1 MRNRNL
7 WLAIIGLLTVLAL
20 WVDFSETRIAI
31 DFLGLHRE
39 IRTVLGLDLQ
49 GGIQILLE
57 ADVPPNQAVDRGNL
71 EDTRRIIENRVNAL
85 GVSEPV
91 VQVAGTR
98 RIVVELPGITN
109 LEQAVNT
116 IKQTGLLEFVD
127 AGALPIP
134 EGTTIRTTLDVSL
147 TGTVPLTATPTL
159 PPTPTLT
166 ATPTL
171 TETAPMIGTSP
182 VTPTLQVYRTVMTGR
197 NLRSARPE
205 LDEFRRPQV
214 AFTLDAEGTR
224 LFAEYTSRNVG
235 RYLCIVL
242 DKKVISCPV
251 IEDAITQGQGVIRLG
266 AESALAD
273 AEALAVTLRYGAL
286 PVPLKIVDT
295 RNIGPTLGR
304 ESIQRSL
311 IAGIVGFATV
321 ALFMILYYRLPG
333 VLAVLA
339 LSLYAALVFA
349 VFKLLPVTLTLPGIA
364 GFVLSIG
371 MAVDANILIFERL
384 KEELRAGRNLT
395 AAIEYGFERAW
406 PSIRDSNISTLIT
419 CVILY
424 IFGMNFGASMVRGF
438 ALTLAIGVAASLFT
452 GIWVTRTFLHV
463 LLDRLS
469 AQAYRRWFGI

>member
-7 WLAIIGLLTVLAL
+7 WLAIIGLLAVLAL
-20 WVDFSETRIAI
+20 WVDFTETRI
-31 DFLGLHRE
+31 DFLGIQKE

-57 ADVPPNQAVDRGNL
+57 ADVPPNQPVDRGHL

-91 VQVAGTR
+91 VQIAGTR
-98 RIVVELPGITN
+98 RIVVELPGVTN

-127 AGALPIP
+127 AGATPIP
-134 EGTTIRTTLDVSL
+134 EGTTIRTTMDISTTETVPV
-147 TGTVPLTATPTL
+147 TGTPALTPT
-159 PPTPTLT
+159 P
-166 ATPTL
+166 AL
-171 TETAPMIGTSP
+171 TETAPLTGTTPVSP
-182 VTPTLQVYRTVMTGR
+182 TERVYRTIMTGR
-197 NLRSARPE
+197 NLRSARPQ
-205 LDEFRRPQV
+205 LDQFRQPEV

-224 LFAEYTSRNVG
+224 IFAEYTSQNVG

-251 IEDAITQGQGVIRLG
+251 IQEPITQGQGVIRMG
-266 AESALAD
+266 SGSTLAD

-295 RNIGPTLGR
+295 RNIGPTLGQ
-304 ESIQRSL
+304 ESIHRSL
-311 IAGIVGFATV
+311 IAGIVGFTTV
-321 ALFMILYYRLPG
+321 ALFMILYYRVPG

-349 VFKLLPVTLTLPGIA
+349 IFKLLPVTLTLPGIA

-384 KEELRAGRNLT
+384 KEELRAGRSLNL
-395 AAIEYGFERAW
+395 AIDYGFERAW

-419 CVILY
+419 CAILY
-424 IFGMNFGASMVRGF
+424 VFGMNFGASMVRGF

-452 GIWVTRTFLHV
+452 GIWVTRAFLHA
-463 LLDRLS
+463 LLDRFS
-469 AQAYRRWFGI
+469 AQARPHWFGL

>member
-7 WLAIIGLLTVLAL
+7 GLAIIGLLAAFAL
-20 WVDFSETRIAI
+20 WVDLSETQIAM
-31 DFLGLHRE
+31 DFLGLRRE

-57 ADVPPNQAVDRGNL
+57 ADVPPNQPVDRGSL

-91 VQVAGTR
+91 VQIAGTR
-98 RIVVELPGITN
+98 RIVVELPGVTN

-127 AGALPIP
+127 AGAAPLP
-134 EGTTIRTTLDVSL
+134 EGTTIRTTLDASP
-147 TGTVPLTATPTL
+147 TGTLPLPG
-159 PPTPTLT
+159 TPTLT
-166 ATPTL
+166 PTPAW
-171 TETAPMIGTSP
+171 TETAPITGTAPISP
-182 VTPTLQVYRTVMTGR
+182 TERIYRTIMTGR
-197 NLRSARPE
+197 NLRSARPR
-205 LDEFRRPQV
+205 LDELRRPEV
-214 AFTLDAEGTR
+214 EFTLDGEGTR
-224 LFAEYTSRNVG
+224 LFAEYTSQNVG

-242 DKKVISCPV
+242 DKKIISCPV
-251 IEDAITQGQGVIRLG
+251 IQEPITQGQGVIRMG
-266 AESALAD
+266 SGSTLAD
-273 AEALAVTLRYGAL
+273 AERLAVVLRYGAL

-321 ALFMILYYRLPG
+321 AIFMILYYRVPG

-339 LSLYAALVFA
+339 LSLYTALVFA
-349 VFKLLPVTLTLPGIA
+349 IFKLLPVTLTLPGIA

-384 KEELRAGRNLT
+384 KEELRAGRAL
-395 AAIEYGFERAW
+395 AMAIDYGFERAW

-419 CVILY
+419 CAILY
-424 IFGMNFGASMVRGF
+424 VFGLNFGASMVRGF

-452 GIWVTRTFLHV
+452 GIWVTRIFLHT

-469 AQAYRRWFGI
+469 AQAHPRWFGI

>member
-7 WLAIIGLLTVLAL
+7 WLAIIGLLAVFAL
-20 WVDFSETRIAI
+20 WVDFSETQIAI
-31 DFLGLHRE
+31 DFLGIRRE

-57 ADVPPNQAVDRGNL
+57 ADVPPNQPVDRGNL

-91 VQVAGTR
+91 VQIAGTR

-127 AGALPIP
+127 AGAAPIP
-134 EGTTIRTTLDVSL
+134 EGATVRTSLDVSP
-147 TGTVPLTATPTL
+147 TETVPLTG
-159 PPTPTLT
+159 TPTLT
-166 ATPTL
+166 PAPAL
-171 TETAPMIGTSP
+171 TETAPITGTGPVSP
-182 VTPTLQVYRTVMTGR
+182 TERVYRTVMTGR

-205 LDEFRRPQV
+205 LDEFRQPQV

-224 LFAEYTSRNVG
+224 LFAEYTSQNVG

-251 IEDAITQGQGVIRLG
+251 IQEPITQGQGVIRMG
-266 AESALAD
+266 SGSTLAD

-321 ALFMILYYRLPG
+321 ALFMVLYYRVPG

-384 KEELRAGRNLT
+384 KEELRAGRNL
-395 AAIEYGFERAW
+395 ALAIDYGFERAW

-424 IFGMNFGASMVRGF
+424 VFGLNFGASMVRGF

-452 GIWVTRTFLHV
+452 GIWVTRAFLHV
-463 LLDRLS
+463 LLDRFS
-469 AQAYRRWFGI
+469 AQAPGRWFGI

>member
-7 WLAIIGLLTVLAL
+7 WLVLIGLLAVFAL
-20 WVDFSETRIAI
+20 WVDFSETQIAI
-31 DFLGLHRE
+31 DFLGIRRE

-57 ADVPPNQAVDRGNL
+57 ADVPPNQPVDRGNL

-91 VQVAGTR
+91 VQIAGTR
-98 RIVVELPGITN
+98 RIVVELPGVTN

-127 AGALPIP
+127 AGTTPIP
-134 EGTTIRTTLDVSL
+134 EGTIIRTTMDVSPTETIPL
-147 TGTVPLTATPTL
+147 TG
-159 PPTPTLT
+159 TPTLT
-166 ATPTL
+166 PTPAL
-171 TETAPMIGTSP
+171 TGTALITGTAPVSP
-182 VTPTLQVYRTVMTGR
+182 TERIYRTIMTGR
-197 NLRSARPE
+197 NLRSARPQ
-205 LDEFRRPQV
+205 LDQFRQPEV

-251 IEDAITQGQGVIRLG
+251 IQEPITQGQGVIRMG
-266 AESALAD
+266 SGSTLAD

-304 ESIQRSL
+304 ESIHRSL

-321 ALFMILYYRLPG
+321 ALFMVLYYRVPG
-333 VLAVLA
+333 ILAVLA

-349 VFKLLPVTLTLPGIA
+349 IFKLLPVTLTLPGIA

-384 KEELRAGRNLT
+384 KEELRAGRNL
-395 AAIEYGFERAW
+395 ALAIDYGFERAW

-419 CVILY
+419 CAILY
-424 IFGMNFGASMVRGF
+424 VFGLNFGASMVRGF

-469 AQAYRRWFGI
+469 AQTHGRWFGI

>member
-1 MRNRNL
+1 MRNPNL
-7 WLAIIGLLTVLAL
+7 WLAIIGLLAVFAL
-20 WVDFSETRIAI
+20 WVDFSETQIAL
-31 DFLGLHRE
+31 DFLGIHRE

-57 ADVPPNQAVDRGNL
+57 ADVPPNQPVDRGNL

-91 VQVAGTR
+91 VQIAGTR
-98 RIVVELPGITN
+98 RIVVELPGVTN

-127 AGALPIP
+127 AGATPIP
-134 EGTTIRTTLDVSL
+134 EGTTIRTTLDISP
-147 TGTVPLTATPTL
+147 TETVPPTG
-159 PPTPTLT
+159 TPTLT
-166 ATPTL
+166 PAPTL
-171 TETAPMIGTSP
+171 TETAPITGTAPVSP
-182 VTPTLQVYRTVMTGR
+182 TERVYRTVMTGR
-197 NLRSARPE
+197 NLRSARPQ
-205 LDEFRRPQV
+205 LDQFRQPEV

-224 LFAEYTSRNVG
+224 LFAEYTSQNVG

-251 IEDAITQGQGVIRLG
+251 IQEPITQGQGVIRMG
-266 AESALAD
+266 SGSTLAD
-273 AEALAVTLRYGAL
+273 AESLAVTLRYGAL

-304 ESIQRSL
+304 ESIHRSL

-321 ALFMILYYRLPG
+321 ALFMILYYRVPG
-333 VLAVLA
+333 ILAVLA
-339 LSLYAALVFA
+339 LSLYTALVFA
-349 VFKLLPVTLTLPGIA
+349 IFKLLPVTLTLPGIA

-384 KEELRAGRNLT
+384 KEELRAGRNL
-395 AAIEYGFERAW
+395 ALAIDYGFERAW

-419 CVILY
+419 CAILY
-424 IFGMNFGASMVRGF
+424 VFGMNFGASMVRGF

-452 GIWVTRTFLHV
+452 GIWVTRAFLHA

-469 AQAYRRWFGI
+469 AQAHGRWFGI

>member
-7 WLAIIGLLTVLAL
+7 WLALIGLLAVLAL
-20 WVDFSETRIAI
+20 WVDFTETRIEI
-31 DFLGLHRE
+31 GFLGLQRE

-57 ADVPPNQAVDRGNL
+57 ADVPPNQPVDRGNL

-91 VQVAGTR
+91 VQIAGTR
-98 RIVVELPGITN
+98 RIVVELPGVTN

-127 AGALPIP
+127 AGATPIP
-134 EGTTIRTTLDVSL
+134 EGTTIRTSLDLPITGTAPVTATPSPVPTPSL
-147 TGTVPLTATPTL
+147 TGTAEVTG
-159 PPTPTLT
+159 
-166 ATPTL
+166 
-171 TETAPMIGTSP
+171 TAPLSP
-182 VTPTLQVYRTVMTGR
+182 TEPIYRTIMTGR
-197 NLRSARPE
+197 NLRSARPQ
-205 LDEFRRPQV
+205 LDQFRQPEV

-251 IEDAITQGQGVIRLG
+251 IQEPITQGQGVIRMG
-266 AESALAD
+266 SGSTLAD

-295 RNIGPTLGR
+295 RNIGPTLGQ
-304 ESIQRSL
+304 ESIRRSL
-311 IAGIVGFATV
+311 IAGIIGFSTV
-321 ALFMILYYRLPG
+321 ALFMILYYRVPG

-339 LSLYAALVFA
+339 LSLYTALVFA
-349 VFKLLPVTLTLPGIA
+349 IFKLLPVTLTLPGIA

-384 KEELRAGRNLT
+384 KEELRAGRDLSM
-395 AAIEYGFERAW
+395 AIDYGFERAW

-419 CVILY
+419 CAILY
-424 IFGMNFGASMVRGF
+424 IFGLNFGASMVRGF

-452 GIWVTRTFLHV
+452 GIWVTRTFLHA
-463 LLDRLS
+463 LLDRIS
-469 AQAYRRWFGI
+469 ARVHQGWFGI

>member
-7 WLAIIGLLTVLAL
+7 WLVLIGLLAVFAL
-20 WVDFSETRIAI
+20 WVDFSETQIAI
-31 DFLGLHRE
+31 DFLGIRRE

-57 ADVPPNQAVDRGNL
+57 ADVPPNQPVDRGNL

-91 VQVAGTR
+91 VQIAGNR
-98 RIVVELPGITN
+98 RIVVELPGVTN

-127 AGALPIP
+127 AGAAPIP
-134 EGTTIRTTLDVSL
+134 EGTVIRTTLDVSP
-147 TGTVPLTATPTL
+147 TETVPLTG
-159 PPTPTLT
+159 TPTLT
-166 ATPTL
+166 LTPAL
-171 TETAPMIGTSP
+171 TETAPITGTSP
-182 VTPTLQVYRTVMTGR
+182 VSPTERVYPTVMTGR
-197 NLRSARPE
+197 NLRSARPQ
-205 LDEFRRPQV
+205 LDQFRQPEV

-251 IEDAITQGQGVIRLG
+251 IQEPIPQGQGVIRMG
-266 AESALAD
+266 SGSTLAD

-304 ESIQRSL
+304 ESIHRSL

-321 ALFMILYYRLPG
+321 ALFMILYYRVPG
-333 VLAVLA
+333 ILAVLA
-339 LSLYAALVFA
+339 LSLYTAMVFA
-349 VFKLLPVTLTLPGIA
+349 IFKLLPVTLTLPGIA

-384 KEELRAGRNLT
+384 KEELRAGRAL
-395 AAIEYGFERAW
+395 AMAIDYGFERAW

-419 CVILY
+419 CAILY
-424 IFGMNFGASMVRGF
+424 VFGLNFGASMVRGF

-452 GIWVTRTFLHV
+452 GIWVTRAFLHA

-469 AQAYRRWFGI
+469 AQGQKRWFGI

>member
-1 MRNRNL
+1 MRNPNL
-7 WLAIIGLLTVLAL
+7 WLAIIGLLAVFAL
-20 WVDFSETRIAI
+20 WVDFSETQIAI
-31 DFLGLHRE
+31 DFLGIRRE

-57 ADVPPNQAVDRGNL
+57 ADVPPNQPVDRGNL

-91 VQVAGTR
+91 VQIAGTR
-98 RIVVELPGITN
+98 RIVVELPGVTN

-127 AGALPIP
+127 AGATPIP
-134 EGTTIRTTLDVSL
+134 EGTTIRTTLDISP
-147 TGTVPLTATPTL
+147 TETVPLTG
-159 PPTPTLT
+159 TPTLT
-166 ATPTL
+166 PAPTL
-171 TETAPMIGTSP
+171 TETAPITGTAPVSP
-182 VTPTLQVYRTVMTGR
+182 TERVYRTIMTGR
-197 NLRSARPE
+197 NLRSARPQ
-205 LDEFRRPQV
+205 LDEFRQPEV

-224 LFAEYTSRNVG
+224 LFAEYTSQNVG

-251 IEDAITQGQGVIRLG
+251 IQEPITQGQGVIRMG
-266 AESALAD
+266 SGSTLAD
-273 AEALAVTLRYGAL
+273 AESLAVTLRYGAL

-304 ESIQRSL
+304 ESIHRSL

-321 ALFMILYYRLPG
+321 ALFMILYYRVPG
-333 VLAVLA
+333 ILAVLA
-339 LSLYAALVFA
+339 LSLYTALVFA
-349 VFKLLPVTLTLPGIA
+349 IFKLLPVTLTLPGIA

-384 KEELRAGRNLT
+384 KEELRAGRNL
-395 AAIEYGFERAW
+395 ALAIDYGFERAW
-406 PSIRDSNISTLIT
+406 PSIRDSNLSTLIT
-419 CVILY
+419 CAILY
-424 IFGMNFGASMVRGF
+424 VFGMNFGASMVRGF

-452 GIWVTRTFLHV
+452 GIWVTRAFLHA

-469 AQAYRRWFGI
+469 AQAHGRWFGI

>member
-7 WLAIIGLLTVLAL
+7 WLALIGVLAVL
-20 WVDFSETRIAI
+20 AVWVDFTETRIEI
-31 DFLGLHRE
+31 PILGIQRE

-57 ADVPPNQAVDRGNL
+57 ADVPPNQPVDRGNL

-91 VQVAGTR
+91 VQIAGTR
-98 RIVVELPGITN
+98 RIVVELPGVTN

-127 AGALPIP
+127 AGATPLP
-134 EGTTIRTTLDVSL
+134 EGMTIRTTLDVPI

-159 PPTPTLT
+159 TPTP
-166 ATPTL
+166 AL
-171 TETAPMIGTSP
+171 TETAPVTETTP
-182 VTPTLQVYRTVMTGR
+182 VTPTERVYRTIMTGR

-205 LDEFRRPQV
+205 LGQFRQPQV
-214 AFTLDAEGTR
+214 AFTLDPEGTR
-224 LFAEYTSRNVG
+224 IFAEYTSQNVG

-242 DKKVISCPV
+242 DKKVVSCPV
-251 IEDAITQGQGVIRLG
+251 IRSPITQGSGVIEMG
-266 AESALAD
+266 QGSTLAD

-304 ESIQRSL
+304 ESIHRS
-311 IAGIVGFATV
+311 IVAGIIGFATV

-384 KEELRAGRNLT
+384 KEELRAGRGLAT
-395 AAIEYGFERAW
+395 AIDYGFERAW

-419 CVILY
+419 CAILY
-424 IFGMNFGASMVRGF
+424 IFGLNFGASMVRGF

-452 GIWVTRTFLHV
+452 GIWVTRAFLHT

-469 AQAYRRWFGI
+469 AEAHARWFGI

>member
-7 WLAIIGLLTVLAL
+7 GLVIIGLLAAFAL
-20 WVDFSETRIAI
+20 WVDLSETQIAI
-31 DFLGLHRE
+31 DFLGIRRE

-57 ADVPPNQAVDRGNL
+57 ADVPPNQPVERGNL

-91 VQVAGTR
+91 VQIAGTR
-98 RIVVELPGITN
+98 RIVVELPGVTN

-127 AGALPIP
+127 AGVAPIP
-134 EGTTIRTTLDVSL
+134 EGATIRTTLDASP
-147 TGTVPLTATPTL
+147 TGTLPLPG
-159 PPTPTLT
+159 TPTLT
-166 ATPTL
+166 PTPAF
-171 TETAPMIGTSP
+171 TETAPITGTAPVSP
-182 VTPTLQVYRTVMTGR
+182 TERIYRTIMTGR
-197 NLRSARPE
+197 NLRSARPQ
-205 LDEFRRPQV
+205 LDEFRQPEV

-224 LFAEYTSRNVG
+224 LFAEYTSQNVG

-251 IEDAITQGQGVIRLG
+251 IQEPITQGQGVIRMG
-266 AESALAD
+266 SGSTLAD

-295 RNIGPTLGR
+295 RNIGPTLGQ
-304 ESIQRSL
+304 ESIHRSL

-321 ALFMILYYRLPG
+321 AVFMILYYRVPG
-333 VLAVLA
+333 ALAVLA
-339 LSLYAALVFA
+339 LSLYTALVFA
-349 VFKLLPVTLTLPGIA
+349 IFKLLPVTLTLPGIA

-384 KEELRAGRNLT
+384 KEELRAGRAL
-395 AAIEYGFERAW
+395 ALAIDYGFERAW

-419 CVILY
+419 CAILY
-424 IFGMNFGASMVRGF
+424 VFGLNFGASMVRGF

-452 GIWVTRTFLHV
+452 GIWVTRIFLHA

-469 AQAYRRWFGI
+469 AQAHPRWFGI

>member
-7 WLAIIGLLTVLAL
+7 WLVIIGLLAIFAL
-20 WVDFSETRIAI
+20 WVDFSETQIAI
-31 DFLGLHRE
+31 DFLGIRRE

-57 ADVPPNQAVDRGNL
+57 ADVPPNQPVDRGNL

-91 VQVAGTR
+91 VQIAGNR

-127 AGALPIP
+127 AGAAPIP
-134 EGTTIRTTLDVSL
+134 EGTVIRTTLDVS
-147 TGTVPLTATPTL
+147 TTETVPLTG
-159 PPTPTLT
+159 TPTLT
-166 ATPTL
+166 PTPAL
-171 TETAPMIGTSP
+171 TETAPLTGTTPVSP
-182 VTPTLQVYRTVMTGR
+182 TERVYPTVMTGR
-197 NLRSARPE
+197 NLRNARPQ
-205 LDEFRRPQV
+205 LDPFRQPEV

-251 IEDAITQGQGVIRLG
+251 IQEPITQGQGVIRMG
-266 AESALAD
+266 SGSTLAD

-304 ESIQRSL
+304 ESIHRSL

-321 ALFMILYYRLPG
+321 ALFMVLYYRVPG
-333 VLAVLA
+333 ILAVLA
-339 LSLYAALVFA
+339 LSLYTALVFA
-349 VFKLLPVTLTLPGIA
+349 IFKLLPVTLTLPGIA

-384 KEELRAGRNLT
+384 KEELRAGRAL
-395 AAIEYGFERAW
+395 AMAIDYGFERAW

-419 CVILY
+419 CAILY
-424 IFGMNFGASMVRGF
+424 VFGLNFGASMVRGF

-452 GIWVTRTFLHV
+452 GIWVTRAFLHV

-469 AQAYRRWFGI
+469 AQAHGRWFGI

>member
-7 WLAIIGLLTVLAL
+7 WLVIIGLLAIFAL
-20 WVDFSETRIAI
+20 WVDFSETQIAI
-31 DFLGLHRE
+31 DFLGIRRE

-57 ADVPPNQAVDRGNL
+57 ADVPPNQPVDRGNL

-91 VQVAGTR
+91 VQIAGNR
-98 RIVVELPGITN
+98 RIVVELPGVTN

-127 AGALPIP
+127 AGAAPIP
-134 EGTTIRTTLDVSL
+134 EGTVIRTTLDVS
-147 TGTVPLTATPTL
+147 TTETVPLTG
-159 PPTPTLT
+159 TPTLT
-166 ATPTL
+166 PTPAL
-171 TETAPMIGTSP
+171 TETAPLTGTTPVSP
-182 VTPTLQVYRTVMTGR
+182 TERVYPTVMTGR
-197 NLRSARPE
+197 NLRNARPQ
-205 LDEFRRPQV
+205 LDPFRQPEV

-251 IEDAITQGQGVIRLG
+251 IQEPITQGQGVIRMG
-266 AESALAD
+266 SGSTLAD

-304 ESIQRSL
+304 ESIHRSL

-321 ALFMILYYRLPG
+321 ALFMVLYYRVPG
-333 VLAVLA
+333 ILAVLA
-339 LSLYAALVFA
+339 LSLYTALVFA
-349 VFKLLPVTLTLPGIA
+349 IFKLLPVTLTLPGIA

-371 MAVDANILIFERL
+371 LAVDANILIFERL
-384 KEELRAGRNLT
+384 KEELRAGRAL
-395 AAIEYGFERAW
+395 AMAIDYGFERAW

-419 CVILY
+419 CAILY
-424 IFGMNFGASMVRGF
+424 VFGLNFGASMVRGF

-452 GIWVTRTFLHV
+452 GIWVTRAFLHV

-469 AQAYRRWFGI
+469 AQAHGRWFGI

>member
-1 MRNRNL
+1 MRNPNL
-7 WLAIIGLLTVLAL
+7 WLAIIGLLAVFAL
-20 WVDFSETRIAI
+20 WVDFSETQIAL
-31 DFLGLHRE
+31 DFLGIHRE

-57 ADVPPNQAVDRGNL
+57 ADVPPNQPVDRGNL

-91 VQVAGTR
+91 VQIAGTR
-98 RIVVELPGITN
+98 RIVVELPGVTN

-127 AGALPIP
+127 AGATPIP
-134 EGTTIRTTLDVSL
+134 EGTTIRTTLDISP
-147 TGTVPLTATPTL
+147 TETVPLTG
-159 PPTPTLT
+159 TPTLT
-166 ATPTL
+166 PAPTL
-171 TETAPMIGTSP
+171 TETAPITGTAPVSP
-182 VTPTLQVYRTVMTGR
+182 TERVYRTIMTGR
-197 NLRSARPE
+197 NLRSARPQ
-205 LDEFRRPQV
+205 LDEFRQPEV

-224 LFAEYTSRNVG
+224 LFAEYTSQNVG

-251 IEDAITQGQGVIRLG
+251 IQEPITQGQGVIRMG
-266 AESALAD
+266 SGSTLAD
-273 AEALAVTLRYGAL
+273 AESLAVTLRYGAL

-304 ESIQRSL
+304 ESIHRSL

-321 ALFMILYYRLPG
+321 ALFMILYYRVPG
-333 VLAVLA
+333 ILAVLA
-339 LSLYAALVFA
+339 LSLYTALVFA
-349 VFKLLPVTLTLPGIA
+349 IFKLLPVTLTLPGIA

-384 KEELRAGRNLT
+384 KEELRAGRNL
-395 AAIEYGFERAW
+395 ALAIDYGFERAW

-419 CVILY
+419 CAILY
-424 IFGMNFGASMVRGF
+424 VFGMNFGASMVRGF

-452 GIWVTRTFLHV
+452 GIWVTRAFLHA

-469 AQAYRRWFGI
+469 AQAHGRWFGI

>member
-7 WLAIIGLLTVLAL
+7 WLAIISLLAVLAL
-20 WVDFSETRIAI
+20 WVDFTETRI
-31 DFLGLHRE
+31 DFLGIQKE

-57 ADVPPNQAVDRGNL
+57 ADVPSNQPVDRGSL

-91 VQVAGTR
+91 VQIAGTR
-98 RIVVELPGITN
+98 RIVVELPGVTN

-127 AGALPIP
+127 AGATPIP
-134 EGTTIRTTLDVSL
+134 EGTTIRTTMDISPTETM
-147 TGTVPLTATPTL
+147 TGTPALTPT
-159 PPTPTLT
+159 P
-166 ATPTL
+166 AV
-171 TETAPMIGTSP
+171 TETAPLTGTTPVSP
-182 VTPTLQVYRTVMTGR
+182 TERVYRTIMTGR
-197 NLRSARPE
+197 NLRNARPQ
-205 LDEFRRPQV
+205 LDQFRQPEV

-224 LFAEYTSRNVG
+224 IFAEYTSQNVG

-251 IEDAITQGQGVIRLG
+251 IQEPITQGQGVIRMG
-266 AESALAD
+266 SGSTLAD

-304 ESIQRSL
+304 ESIHRSL

-321 ALFMILYYRLPG
+321 ALFMILYYRVPG

-339 LSLYAALVFA
+339 LSLYTALVFA
-349 VFKLLPVTLTLPGIA
+349 IFKLLPVTLTLPGIA

-384 KEELRAGRNLT
+384 KEELRAGRSLNL
-395 AAIEYGFERAW
+395 AIDYGFERAW

-419 CVILY
+419 CAILY
-424 IFGMNFGASMVRGF
+424 VFGLNFGASMVRGF

-452 GIWVTRTFLHV
+452 GIWVTRAFLHV
-463 LLDRLS
+463 LLDRFS
-469 AQAYRRWFGI
+469 AQAQPRWFGL

>member
-7 WLAIIGLLTVLAL
+7 WLVIIGLLAIFAL
-20 WVDFSETRIAI
+20 WVDFSETQIAI
-31 DFLGLHRE
+31 DFLGIRRE

-57 ADVPPNQAVDRGNL
+57 ADVPPNQPVDRGNL

-91 VQVAGTR
+91 VQIAGNR
-98 RIVVELPGITN
+98 RIVVELPGVTN

-127 AGALPIP
+127 AGAAPIP
-134 EGTTIRTTLDVSL
+134 EGTVIRTTLDVS
-147 TGTVPLTATPTL
+147 TTETVPLTG
-159 PPTPTLT
+159 TPTLT
-166 ATPTL
+166 PTPAL
-171 TETAPMIGTSP
+171 TETAPLTGTTPVSP
-182 VTPTLQVYRTVMTGR
+182 TERVYPTVMTGR
-197 NLRSARPE
+197 NLRNARPQ
-205 LDEFRRPQV
+205 LDPFRRPEV

-251 IEDAITQGQGVIRLG
+251 IQEPITQGQGVIRMG
-266 AESALAD
+266 SGSTLAD

-304 ESIQRSL
+304 ESIHRSL

-321 ALFMILYYRLPG
+321 ALFMVLYYRVPG
-333 VLAVLA
+333 ILAVLA
-339 LSLYAALVFA
+339 LSLYTALVFA
-349 VFKLLPVTLTLPGIA
+349 IFKLLPVTLTLPGIA

-384 KEELRAGRNLT
+384 KEELRAGRAL
-395 AAIEYGFERAW
+395 AMAIDYGFERAW

-419 CVILY
+419 CAILY
-424 IFGMNFGASMVRGF
+424 VFGLNFGASMVRGF

-452 GIWVTRTFLHV
+452 GIWVTRAFLHV

-469 AQAYRRWFGI
+469 AQAHGRWFGI

>member
-7 WLAIIGLLTVLAL
+7 WLAIISLLAVLTL
-20 WVDFSETRIAI
+20 WVDFTETRI
-31 DFLGLHRE
+31 DFLGIQKE

-57 ADVPPNQAVDRGNL
+57 ADVPPNQPVDRGNL

-91 VQVAGTR
+91 VQIAGTR
-98 RIVVELPGITN
+98 RIVVELPGVTN

-127 AGALPIP
+127 AGAAPIP
-134 EGTTIRTTLDVSL
+134 EGTTVRTTMDISPTETAPG
-147 TGTVPLTATPTL
+147 TG
-159 PPTPTLT
+159 TPTLT
-166 ATPTL
+166 PTPAL
-171 TETAPMIGTSP
+171 TETAPLTGTAP
-182 VTPTLQVYRTVMTGR
+182 VTPTERVYRTIMTGR
-197 NLRSARPE
+197 NLRSARPQ
-205 LDEFRRPQV
+205 LDQFRQPEV

-224 LFAEYTSRNVG
+224 VFAEYTSQNVG

-251 IEDAITQGQGVIRLG
+251 IQEPITQGQGVIRMG
-266 AESALAD
+266 SGSTLAD

-295 RNIGPTLGR
+295 RNIGPTLGQ
-304 ESIQRSL
+304 ESIHRSL
-311 IAGIVGFATV
+311 IAGIVGFTTV
-321 ALFMILYYRLPG
+321 ALFMVLYYRVPG

-339 LSLYAALVFA
+339 LSLYTALVFA
-349 VFKLLPVTLTLPGIA
+349 IFKLLPVTLTLPGIA

-384 KEELRAGRNLT
+384 KEELRAGRNLNL
-395 AAIEYGFERAW
+395 AIDYGFERAW

-419 CVILY
+419 CAILY
-424 IFGMNFGASMVRGF
+424 VFGLNFGASMVRGF

-452 GIWVTRTFLHV
+452 GIWVTRAFLHA

-469 AQAYRRWFGI
+469 AQARPHWFGL

>member
-7 WLAIIGLLTVLAL
+7 GLVIIGLLAALAL
-20 WVDFSETRIAI
+20 WVDLSETQIAI
-31 DFLGLHRE
+31 DFLGIRRE

-57 ADVPPNQAVDRGNL
+57 ADVLPNQPVDRGNL

-91 VQVAGTR
+91 VQIAGTR
-98 RIVVELPGITN
+98 RIVVELPGVTN

-127 AGALPIP
+127 AGAAPIP
-134 EGTTIRTTLDVSL
+134 EGATIRTTLDASP
-147 TGTVPLTATPTL
+147 TGTLPLPE
-159 PPTPTLT
+159 TPTLT
-166 ATPTL
+166 PTPTL
-171 TETAPMIGTSP
+171 TETAPITGTAPMSP
-182 VTPTLQVYRTVMTGR
+182 TERIYRTIMTGR
-197 NLRSARPE
+197 NLRSARPQ
-205 LDEFRRPQV
+205 LDEFRQPEV
-214 AFTLDAEGTR
+214 AFTLDGEGTR
-224 LFAEYTSRNVG
+224 LFAEYTSQNVG

-251 IEDAITQGQGVIRLG
+251 IQEPITQGQGVIRMG
-266 AESALAD
+266 SGSTLAD
-273 AEALAVTLRYGAL
+273 AERLAVVLRYGAL

-304 ESIQRSL
+304 ESIHRSL

-321 ALFMILYYRLPG
+321 AIFMILYYRVPG

-339 LSLYAALVFA
+339 LSLYTALVFA
-349 VFKLLPVTLTLPGIA
+349 IFKLLPVTLTLPGIA

-384 KEELRAGRNLT
+384 KEELRAGRPL
-395 AAIEYGFERAW
+395 AMAIDYGFERAW

-419 CVILY
+419 CAILY
-424 IFGMNFGASMVRGF
+424 VFGLNFGASMVRGF

-452 GIWVTRTFLHV
+452 GIWVTRIFLHA

-469 AQAYRRWFGI
+469 AQAHPRWFGI

>member
-7 WLAIIGLLTVLAL
+7 WLVIIGLLAIFAL
-20 WVDFSETRIAI
+20 WVDFSETQIAI
-31 DFLGLHRE
+31 DFLGIRRE

-57 ADVPPNQAVDRGNL
+57 ADVPPNQPVDRGNL

-91 VQVAGTR
+91 VQIAGNR
-98 RIVVELPGITN
+98 RIVVELPGVTN

-127 AGALPIP
+127 AGAAPIP
-134 EGTTIRTTLDVSL
+134 EGTVIRTTLDVS
-147 TGTVPLTATPTL
+147 TTETVPLTG
-159 PPTPTLT
+159 TPTLT
-166 ATPTL
+166 PTPAL
-171 TETAPMIGTSP
+171 TETAPLTGTTPVSP
-182 VTPTLQVYRTVMTGR
+182 TERVYPTVMTGR
-197 NLRSARPE
+197 NLRNARPQ
-205 LDEFRRPQV
+205 LDPFRQPEV

-251 IEDAITQGQGVIRLG
+251 IQEPITQGQGVIRMG
-266 AESALAD
+266 SGSTLAD

-304 ESIQRSL
+304 ESIHRSL

-321 ALFMILYYRLPG
+321 ALFMVLYYRVPG
-333 VLAVLA
+333 ILAVLA
-339 LSLYAALVFA
+339 LSLYTALVFA
-349 VFKLLPVTLTLPGIA
+349 IFKLLPVTLTLPGIA

-384 KEELRAGRNLT
+384 KEELRAGRAL
-395 AAIEYGFERAW
+395 AMAIDYGFERAW

-419 CVILY
+419 CAILY
-424 IFGMNFGASMVRGF
+424 VFGLNFGASMVRGF

-452 GIWVTRTFLHV
+452 GIWVTRAFLHV

-469 AQAYRRWFGI
+469 AQAHGRWFGI

>member
-1 MRNRNL
+1 MRNPNL
-7 WLAIIGLLTVLAL
+7 WLAIIGLLAVFAL
-20 WVDFSETRIAI
+20 WVDFSETQIAL
-31 DFLGLHRE
+31 DFLGIHRE

-57 ADVPPNQAVDRGNL
+57 ADVPPNQPVDRGNL

-91 VQVAGTR
+91 VQIAGTR
-98 RIVVELPGITN
+98 RIVVELPGVTN

-127 AGALPIP
+127 AGATPIP
-134 EGTTIRTTLDVSL
+134 EGTTIRTTLDIS
-147 TGTVPLTATPTL
+147 TTETVPPTG
-159 PPTPTLT
+159 TPTLT
-166 ATPTL
+166 PAPTL
-171 TETAPMIGTSP
+171 TETAPITGTAPVSP
-182 VTPTLQVYRTVMTGR
+182 TERVYRTVMTGR
-197 NLRSARPE
+197 NLRSARPQ
-205 LDEFRRPQV
+205 LDQFRQPEV

-224 LFAEYTSRNVG
+224 LFAEYTSQNVG

-251 IEDAITQGQGVIRLG
+251 IQEPITQGQGVIRMG
-266 AESALAD
+266 SGSTLAD
-273 AEALAVTLRYGAL
+273 AESLAVTLRYGAL

-304 ESIQRSL
+304 ESIHRSL

-321 ALFMILYYRLPG
+321 ALFMILYYRVPG
-333 VLAVLA
+333 ILAVLA
-339 LSLYAALVFA
+339 LSLYTALVFA
-349 VFKLLPVTLTLPGIA
+349 IFKLLPVTLTLPGIA

-384 KEELRAGRNLT
+384 KEELRAGRNL
-395 AAIEYGFERAW
+395 ALAIDYGFERAW

-419 CVILY
+419 CAILY
-424 IFGMNFGASMVRGF
+424 VFGMNFGASMVRGF

-452 GIWVTRTFLHV
+452 GIWVTRAFLHA

-469 AQAYRRWFGI
+469 AQAHGRWFGI